1 MLIAGLVLAPL
12 LFVQALPERALF
24 NALILAPVPSALPAP
39 PPIMVAK
46 RILHAAQT
54 PRKFNAGAL
63 VSPVVVPKVVAII
76 NEAPPLQMD
85 TMAGGVPGGIPGV
98 PMAGAGTEILSNAL
112 SVVAPPPPKSMAPA
126 APAPPAA
133 PRQIKVGGD
142 VQAALILQQI
152 QPVYP
157 MLARQGHIRG
167 SVVLSAVIGTDG
179 KIKNLTVV
187 SGHPL
192 LVDAALSA
200 VRRWIYQPTVLDGI
214 LVEVNTDIIVRFGLT
229 S

>member
-1 MLIAGLVLAPL
+1 LVLAPL

-24 NALILAPVPSALPAP
+24 NALMLAPVPTAPPAP
-39 PPIMVAK
+39 PPMLVAK

-54 PRKFNAGAL
+54 PRKFNPDAL

-76 NEAPPLQMD
+76 NEAPPLEMD
-85 TMAGGVPGGIPGV
+85 AMAGGVPGGIPGV
-98 PMAGAGTEILSNAL
+98 PMAGAGTEVLSSAL
-112 SVVAPPPPKSMAPA
+112 PVAPPPPKTATPTAPS
-126 APAPPAA
+126 PPPGA

-157 MLARQGHIRG
+157 LLARQGHIRG

-179 KIKNLTVV
+179 KIKNLTIV

-200 VRRWIYQPTVLDGI
+200 VRRWIYQPTVLDGV
-214 LVEVNTDIIVRFGLT
+214 LVEVNTDIIVRFGLA